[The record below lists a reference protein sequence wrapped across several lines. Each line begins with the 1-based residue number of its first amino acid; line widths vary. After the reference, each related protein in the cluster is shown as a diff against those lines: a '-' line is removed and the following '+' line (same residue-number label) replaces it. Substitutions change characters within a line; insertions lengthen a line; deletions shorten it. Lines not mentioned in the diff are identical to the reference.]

1 MPQLPTNTA
10 EEYGADDEVKEYRQ
24 EDDEGSEN
32 STVDV
37 VNDIKSDLIKKDAED
52 QTLDSGKEDSN
63 YVELQGRNIK
73 GENAQGV
80 YGRPAPV
87 IVGPHSKLPD
97 SSQTPIA
104 QLLAF
109 PQRYYEHTG
118 YPPGCSAVSHPPT
131 HHPVSYATASQ
142 IHVPVYSRNE
152 RGYYDRPWQH
162 SQVQFG
168 PPPHGY
174 APYYQPGKTGEAR
187 PIPYLDYRHSGH
199 HPMGPQNAGVISYV
213 TQVGPGFHPQVP
225 GDHKGGKDKRSLA
238 HVKKP
243 LNAFMLYMKEMRPKI
258 AAECTL
264 KESAAINQILG
275 KRWHALDRS
284 EQAKYYEMARK
295 ERALHMQLYPG
306 WSARDNYAVLGK
318 KKKRRKDKNQELN
331 PKKCRARYGLER
343 QDQWCKPC
351 RRKKKCIRFL
361 AGADGAEA
369 AEEGEHAENI
379 EPSEDKIEDDET
391 KLEDDQDD
399 EDVTDNAPVSET
411 EETVTTDLMQPP
423 PLQTVTTTFNAVTTT

>member
-1 MPQLPTNTA
+1 
-10 EEYGADDEVKEYRQ
+10 
-24 EDDEGSEN
+24 
-32 STVDV
+32 
-37 VNDIKSDLIKKDAED
+37 
-52 QTLDSGKEDSN
+52 
-63 YVELQGRNIK
+63 
-73 GENAQGV
+73 
-80 YGRPAPV
+80 
-87 IVGPHSKLPD
+87 
-97 SSQTPIA
+97 
-104 QLLAF
+104 
-109 PQRYYEHTG
+109 
-118 YPPGCSAVSHPPT
+118 
-131 HHPVSYATASQ
+131 
-142 IHVPVYSRNE
+142 
-152 RGYYDRPWQH
+152 
-162 SQVQFG
+162 
-168 PPPHGY
+168 
-174 APYYQPGKTGEAR
+174 
-187 PIPYLDYRHSGH
+187 
-199 HPMGPQNAGVISYV
+199 MGPQNAGVISYV

>member
-52 QTLDSGKEDSN
+52 QTLDSGKEENN
-63 YVELQGRNIK
+63 YVELHGRNIK
-73 GENAQGV
+73 GETAQGI

-87 IVGPHSKLPD
+87 IVGPH
-97 SSQTPIA
+97 
-104 QLLAF
+104 
-109 PQRYYEHTG
+109 RYYEHTG
-118 YPPGCSAVSHPPT
+118 YPPGCSGGHVAP
-131 HHPVSYATASQ
+131 HHPTSYTSGSQ
-142 IHVPVYSRNE
+142 IHMPMYTRSE
-152 RGYYDRPWQH
+152 RGFFERPNWQPG
-162 SQVQFG
+162 QVQFG

-174 APYYQPGKTGEAR
+174 PPYYQPGKPGEAR
-187 PIPYLDYRHSGH
+187 PIPYIDYRHSGH
-199 HPMGPQNAGVISYV
+199 PSMGIQNAGVISYV

-225 GDHKGGKDKRSLA
+225 GDHKGGKDKRSVA

-331 PKKCRARYGLER
+331 PKKCRARYGLDR

-361 AGADGAEA
+361 AGADGTNEDATED
-369 AEEGEHAENI
+369 GEHTENI
-379 EPSEDKIEDDET
+379 EPMENKIEEDS
-391 KLEDDQDD
+391 KLEEDGADDDN
-399 EDVTDNAPVSET
+399 TDNAGLSEG
-411 EETVTTDLMQPP
+411 EETVEVPLTQPP
-423 PLQTVTTTFNAVTTT
+423 MQIVTTT